1 MTKIKIHKI
10 RRNEF
15 DRQYN
20 LRQSWIQLN
29 ELMISIN
36 NFINKKSNYQKDNFE
51 WNMYINQLD
60 GSIKSILRNNTV
72 SLQKTPYRIIIPHLN
87 KLNMLSNDSEILAEL
102 NLLINLVNKKSY
114 AYNT

>member
-1 MTKIKIHKI
+1 MTRITRT

-15 DRQYN
+15 NRQYN

-36 NFINKKSNYQKDNFE
+36 NFINKKSNYQKDDFD
-51 WNMYINQLD
+51 WDRYINQLC
-60 GSIKSILRNNTV
+60 GSIRSILTNNNV
-72 SLQKTPYRIIIPHLN
+72 SLKKTPYRIIDPHLN
-87 KLNMLSNDSEILAEL
+87 RLTRLSNNSEILTEL
-102 NLLINLVNKKSY
+102 NLLINLVIKKSN